1 MSYISSNAPSSPSKF
16 CRVNGSAAT
25 LARTKDDVR
34 AELRTMAHKKVY
46 VSDVNSFF
54 NNFFPPNPSTSKKA
68 IPNIFKGAPTTFT
81 SEKAMYKWL
90 VRSPP
95 LSLLCLL
102 SDIGFHSSANA

>member
-25 LARTKDDVR
+25 LARTKDDAR

-46 VSDVNSFF
+46 VSDVKSFF
-54 NNFFPPNPSTSKKA
+54 HNFFPPNASTSKKA

-90 VRSPP
+90 VRNLP
-95 LSLLCLL
+95 LTLLRL
-102 SDIGFHSSANA
+102 SSNVLFHSSAID